1 VADRPGDYFS
11 HPNPTAHLEGVRR
24 GFTVS
29 ESATGRH
36 RASQRTSTPL
46 ATLTGSL
53 SVVGDYVGS
62 VRRSGVI
69 IAMSSGLVASMAMPA
84 HAVNDAPEAFGP
96 MTASIPMVPG
106 TTAGEALFT
115 APEGGLLA
123 LPPDLATD
131 ETTIAAPA
139 AATVDFDH
147 SSFTVVT
154 DAGTFA
160 PRGEF
165 VPRGDSSAP
174 RGEFTPRTGDQQ
186 PQTRRERRQAAPGG
200 DTVVTTRRSA
210 ADTTAETP
218 AVTAP
223 KSGIGSRAVAIAFRY
238 EGVPY
243 AWGGLSPRGFD
254 CSGFT
259 KYVYGQLGIGL
270 GRTVA
275 DQRDDVRIVSR
286 SQAKPGD
293 LVIFGNSHIGIYLG
307 DGYMIDAPHRGA
319 TVQKR
324 KIYSPRVSFGRVA

>member
-1 VADRPGDYFS
+1 VTER
-11 HPNPTAHLEGVRR
+11 
-24 GFTVS
+24 
-29 ESATGRH
+29 ATGRH
-36 RASQRTSTPL
+36 RAPQRTSTPL

-84 HAVNDAPEAFGP
+84 HAVNDAPEALGP

-139 AATVDFDH
+139 AAKVDFDH

-154 DAGTFA
+154 DSGTFA
-160 PRGEF
+160 PRGE
-165 VPRGDSSAP
+165 S
-174 RGEFTPRTGDQQ
+174 T
-186 PQTRRERRQAAPGG
+186 PQTRRERRQAVPDTDAP
-200 DTVVTTRRSA
+200 TTSRRIPA
-210 ADTTAETP
+210 NTTTA
-218 AVTAP
+218 AP
-223 KSGIGSRAVAIAFRY
+223 VVSAPSSGLGSKAVAIAFRY
-238 EGVPY
+238 EDVPY
-243 AWGGLSPRGFD
+243 VWGGTNPRTGFD

-275 DQRDDVRIVSR
+275 DQRDDVKIVSR
-286 SQAKPGD
+286 TQARPGD

-307 DGYMIDAPHRGA
+307 NGYMIDAPHRHA

-324 KIYSPRVSFGRVA
+324 KIYSSRVSYGRVV